1 MICAATAFKRRNMV
15 ILWVARKYNGHVPL
29 GSTDSGRFPNRCYN
43 PSILGGSV
51 LFSRTQGKAA
61 TARTVA
67 DDWIASLPRDKR
79 EVFELVVR
87 DWESYY
93 GMLSVALDDAISQR
107 AAGKLVSARQQVTV
121 CSDLLAR
128 LAAKL
133 VHSCH
138 AADKRSRNIPS
149 VPAVNPLNG
158 EFFRGDTGRS
168 AASRSAI
175 LHQVLFPE
183 RQRFHQKVKILWE
196 TTNRLAEEFV
206 AAADE
211 IADGISTSPVAAW
224 EELESLHDDFTT
236 CFRECEVLLKGF
248 LRAVPADQLVAFQA
262 QLAEMPVAIRHTRK
276 KPVSKSKRASA

>member
-1 MICAATAFKRRNMV
+1 M
-15 ILWVARKYNGHVPL
+15 LPY
-29 GSTDSGRFPNRCYN
+29 
-43 PSILGGSV
+43 
-51 LFSRTQGKAA
+51 
-61 TARTVA
+61 
-67 DDWIASLPRDKR
+67 PRDKR
-79 EVFELVVR
+79 EVFESIVC

-93 GMLSVALDDAISQR
+93 GMLSVALDDAITQR
-107 AAGKLVSARQQVTV
+107 TAGKLVSARQQVTV
-121 CSDLLAR
+121 SSDLLAR

-138 AADKRSRNIPS
+138 AADKRSRSIPT

-158 EFFRGDTGRS
+158 EFFRGNTGRS

-196 TTNRLAEEFV
+196 TISRLAEEFM
-206 AAADE
+206 AAAAE
-211 IADGISTSPVAAW
+211 ITDGISTTPVAAW

-248 LRAVPADQLVAFQA
+248 LRAVPAEQLAAFQS
-262 QLAEMPVAIRHTRK
+262 QLTEAPAAIRHTRK
-276 KPVSKSKRASA
+276 KHIAQIPPRFRLT

>member
-1 MICAATAFKRRNMV
+1 VF
-15 ILWVARKYNGHVPL
+15 
-29 GSTDSGRFPNRCYN
+29 
-43 PSILGGSV
+43 
-51 LFSRTQGKAA
+51 FSRNQGKASSV
-61 TARTVA
+61 RTVA
-67 DDWIASLPRDKR
+67 DDWISSLPRDKR
-79 EVFELVVR
+79 EVFESVIC

-93 GMLSVALDDAISQR
+93 GMLSVALDDAITQR

-121 CSDLLAR
+121 SSDLLSR

-133 VHSCH
+133 VHACH
-138 AADKRSRNIPS
+138 SADKRSRSIPS

-168 AASRSAI
+168 AASRSAL

-196 TTNRLAEEFV
+196 TTHRLAEEFV

-248 LRAVPADQLVAFQA
+248 LRAVPADQLATFRA
-262 QLAEMPVAIRHTRK
+262 QLAEMPAAFRHTRK
-276 KPVSKSKRASA
+276 KHVSKSKRASA